1 MSHYGDGCFKEYLYQ
16 DIMCAVD
23 NAKNNA
29 TNMEIIT
36 ALLQIIADDV
46 IPMFHQ
52 IHIIFKTHNLLLL
65 H

>member
-29 TNMEIIT
+29 TNTE
-36 ALLQIIADDV
+36 IIADDV
-46 IPMFHQ
+46 VPM
-52 IHIIFKTHNLLLL
+52 LMEED
-65 H
+65 

>member
-1 MSHYGDGCFKEYLYQ
+1 MMSHYGDGCFKEYLYQ

-29 TNMEIIT
+29 TNTEIVT

-46 IPMFHQ
+46 IPM
-52 IHIIFKTHNLLLL
+52 LMED
-65 H
+65 

>member
-1 MSHYGDGCFKEYLYQ
+1 MSHYGDGYFKEYLYQ
-16 DIMCAVD
+16 DIMCAVG

-46 IPMFHQ
+46 IPM
-52 IHIIFKTHNLLLL
+52 LMEE
-65 H
+65 

>member
-1 MSHYGDGCFKEYLYQ
+1 MSHYGDGCFKEYLDQ
-16 DIMCAVD
+16 DIMYVVD

-46 IPMFHQ
+46 IPM
-52 IHIIFKTHNLLLL
+52 LMEE
-65 H
+65 